1 MWDMKIQIRNFY
13 VLWLIMAKF
22 QNRTIHMHMKELH
35 IGIMNQYTYDCVEFL
50 IDEWERTLHVT
61 LNIPPYKFQQ

>member
-1 MWDMKIQIRNFY
+1 M
-13 VLWLIMAKF
+13 VKF

-35 IGIMNQYTYDCVEFL
+35 VAIMNQYTYDCVEFL
-50 IDEWERTLHVT
+50 IDEWQRTLHVT

>member
-1 MWDMKIQIRNFY
+1 MYMK
-13 VLWLIMAKF
+13 K
-22 QNRTIHMHMKELH
+22 LH

-61 LNIPPYKFQQ
+61 LNIPYYKFQR